1 MEVKQEV
8 SEETCKI
15 EIENNDVND
24 ALLDNVKTEI
34 KEEPQTEITH
44 DSFDYLNLG
53 EYPLKTETEC
63 DEDKLCLLQVKQTN
77 EDLQQS
83 EQQQI
88 VTKVTVTERKKKR
101 KIKDLQHNEQQQT
114 VTKVTIKETPKKREI
129 KGNLGNTGTG
139 GSNSMLQAA
148 CLSFANSQQ
157 TMLAAQKI
165 KADALQQLSASLTGV
180 AVAFADAIRER
191 TKIIRAK
198 SKIEQAKCNIEQAKL
213 RLEYYKI
220 TGSFDEFDNLYK

>member
-77 EDLQQS
+77 E
-83 EQQQI
+83 
-88 VTKVTVTERKKKR
+88 
-101 KIKDLQHNEQQQT
+101 DLQHNEQQQT